1 MRSSFHYYPVKP
13 PYLEGILLLT
23 FQRHLVTLRKDV
35 ACQDKQDQ
43 AKSSKISIFVK
54 MIQND
59 LSHNA
64 TLSKYV
70 G

>member
-35 ACQDKQDQ
+35 ACQDEQDQ
-43 AKSSKISIFVK
+43 AKSSEN
-54 MIQND
+54 IQ
-59 LSHNA
+59 SS
-64 TLSKYV
+64 TQ
-70 G
+70 